1 MKILLVTL
9 NQVQQGTYWRA
20 YHLGQNLARRGH
32 QVTLVATRR
41 NNRLKLSVTDAD
53 GIELVETPDLWHG
66 KLRGY
71 ELWNT
76 LRRMIWLRGR
86 NYDIVHGFEA
96 RPTVIYPARM
106 VARYNQA
113 PLILDWA
120 DWFGRGGSVE
130 ERSNPLLKYLL
141 RPIETYFEDHFRT
154 LANGNT
160 VINSTLFQRAQG
172 LGVNLSQ
179 LLLLPN
185 GADTQRIQPISK
197 DAARIKIGLP
207 LDARII
213 GYIGTI
219 FLRDAW
225 LMAEAFDHLQTI
237 SQKTRLIIMG
247 NCPIDLGQM
256 VKQPELVQQ
265 TGFLK
270 DDKLVE
276 VMACCDLFWLPLTD
290 SPANNGRF
298 PLKLTDYLAAGRPV
312 VATSVGDVVKIMEGG
327 TVGVLTPPS
336 AQGLVEGTISLLT
349 DEVKLQSM
357 GTAARELVEK
367 HYRWDHLTDEL
378 IDFYTRII
386 KRSGKTGG

>member
-1 MKILLVTL
+1 MKVLLVTL
-9 NQVQQGTYWRA
+9 NQVHQGTYWRA

-32 QVTLVATRR
+32 QVTLVATGR
-41 NNRLKLSVTDAD
+41 NNRFNISVTYTE
-53 GIELVETPDLWHG
+53 GMELVETPDLWQG

-76 LRRMIWLRGR
+76 IRRMIWLRGR

-106 VARYNQA
+106 VARNNKA

-130 ERSNPLLKYLL
+130 ERSNPLLKNLL
-141 RPIETYFEDHFRT
+141 RPIETYYEENFRPG
-154 LANGNT
+154 ADGNT
-160 VINSTLFQRAQG
+160 VINSTLFQRAQS

-185 GADTQRIQPISK
+185 GADTQRIQPSSK
-197 DAARIKIGLP
+197 NAARIRLGLP

-219 FLRDAW
+219 FLRDAQ
-225 LMAEAFDHLQTI
+225 LMSEAFDHLQTI
-237 SQKTRLIIMG
+237 SQETRLIIMG

-276 VMACCDLFWLPLTD
+276 LMACCDLFWLPLTD

-312 VATSVGDVVKIMEGG
+312 VATSVGDVAKIMEGG

-336 AQGLVEGTISLLT
+336 AQGLVEGTVSLLN
-349 DEVKLQSM
+349 DEGKLQSM
-357 GTAARELVEK
+357 GLAARELAEK
-367 HYRWDHLTDEL
+367 HYRWDHLTDGL

-386 KRSGKTGG
+386 KHSGNTGG